1 MTKKEKIDD
10 ILSQKTFA
18 IAGMSRSGRK
28 FGNNIATELKKKG
41 FKIYPLH
48 PEAEDILG
56 EKCYKTFDLMPER
69 PGALLINLPPKQTE
83 NVVRQA
89 YESGINKIWIQQGSD
104 SHEAIKF
111 CEDNRINYV
120 HGECIMMFLEPLG
133 MVHGFHRFLW
143 KVFGKY
149 PK

>member
-1 MTKKEKIDD
+1 MTKREIIDD
-10 ILSQKTFA
+10 ILSQKTYA

-41 FKIYPLH
+41 FKIFPLH
-48 PEAEDILG
+48 PEADDILG
-56 EKCYKTFDLMPER
+56 EKSYKTFDAMPEK
-69 PGALLINLPPKQTE
+69 PEAVIIVLPSRQTH
-83 NVVRQA
+83 NVVKKA
-89 YESGINKIWIQQGSD
+89 FDAGINRIWIQQGSD
-104 SHEAIKF
+104 TPEALKF
-111 CEDNRINYV
+111 CEENRINYV
-120 HGECIMMFLEPLG
+120 YGECLLMFAEPLG